1 MQEKKRV
8 VVVRYLAETLLD
20 EGRDYPE
27 RELNERLAELLA
39 EANEDYAAL
48 RRYLVDYRFMDR
60 AARLYRLRPRAAWPG

>member
-8 VVVRYLAETLLD
+8 VVVRYLVETLLD

-60 AARLYRLRPRAAWPG
+60 AARLYRIRPRAAWPG

>member
-27 RELNERLAELLA
+27 RELNERLA

>member
-48 RRYLVDYRFMDR
+48 RRYLVDHRFMDR
-60 AARLYRLRPRAAWPG
+60 AARLYRHRPRAAWPG

>member
-8 VVVRYLAETLLD
+8 VVVRYLVETLLD